1 LRDERRIGH
10 RAGGITLASE
20 MRLRALG
27 ALAVT
32 LPALMLGLVFFK
44 GNAAGQQKVASTK
57 GELTG
62 TWRLVSAQNEKSS
75 VFDASGRFASQVMQ
89 SDLPKFASPTRRRPN
104 QKKARP

>member
-1 LRDERRIGH
+1 MGD
-10 RAGGITLASE
+10 RAGREDHIGSE

-32 LPALMLGLVFFK
+32 VPALMLGLVFFK

-62 TWRLVSAQNEKSS
+62 TWRLVSAQNEKKVD
-75 VFDASGRFASQVMQ
+75 VFGPRPVGMPRFRCERSFRLAGHAVR
-89 SDLPKFASPTRRRPN
+89 LVEVRIPN
-104 QKKARP
+104 RT